1 MKTPYLLCILDG
13 FGLNPSPIG
22 NAIAQARK
30 PSLDRLMAECPNATL
45 VTHGERVGLPEGQMG
60 NSEVGHLNIG
70 AGRVVEQS
78 LLRISR
84 ALAGDYLDRSAEF
97 KNFLRAT
104 NDAKA
109 IHLIGLFSD
118 GGVHSHSEHLYLMLR
133 GLHQRYQGK
142 IVVHLITD
150 GRDTSP
156 HRAGEQVA
164 EIQQLMKELPRLCLG
179 SIIGRFYAM
188 DRDKRWDRV
197 EQGYKTIVLADAP
210 HAEDPA
216 AWIKSCYARGI
227 TDEFLDPAVISACPV
242 DPSDGVIFYNFRA
255 DRARELLAA
264 TCLQDFPHFKRPVP
278 PFAPEKV
285 LCFCEYDAS
294 YNLPVLFPAIT
305 VSNHLGELL
314 SGLGLTQ
321 FRTAETEKYPHV
333 TYFFNGGI
341 EKQYPGEERQM
352 VPSPR
357 EVKTYDLK
365 PEMSAFAVKDL
376 VVAGL
381 LSGKYD
387 LIVVNFA
394 NCDMVGHTG
403 VIPAAIK
410 AVETVDTCVG
420 EIYAALLKMGGKGLI
435 IADHGNAD
443 HMLNRDGSTNT
454 EHSLNPVPVIMPG
467 ADKQIK
473 LASDG
478 SLCDVAPTLLKMMGL
493 KQPAD
498 MTGHPLYQES

>member
-13 FGLNPSPIG
+13 FGLNPSPVG

-30 PSLDRLMAECPNATL
+30 PNLDRLFASCPNASL
-45 VTHGERVGLPEGQMG
+45 VTHGEKVGLPEGQMG

-84 ALAGDYLDRSAEF
+84 ALAGNYLDRSAEF
-97 KNFLRAT
+97 QSFLKAT
-104 NDAKA
+104 NNAKA
-109 IHLIGLFSD
+109 IHLVGLFSD

-156 HRAGEQVA
+156 NRSGEQIA
-164 EIQQLMKELPRLCLG
+164 EIQQVMKELPRVCLG

-197 EQGYKTIVLADAP
+197 EQGYKTIALAEGP
-210 HAEDPA
+210 RTEDPA

-227 TDEFLDPAVISACPV
+227 TDEFLDPAVITPSPF
-242 DPSDGVIFYNFRA
+242 DPSDGIIFYNFRA
-255 DRARELLAA
+255 DRAREIVSA
-264 TCLQDFPHFKRPVP
+264 TCLQDFPHFKRPLP
-278 PFAPEKV
+278 AFASEKV

-294 YNLPVLFPAIT
+294 YKLPVLFPALT

-314 SGLGLTQ
+314 SGIGMTQ
-321 FRTAETEKYPHV
+321 LRTAETEKYPHV
-333 TYFFNGGI
+333 TYFFNGGV
-341 EKQYPGEERQM
+341 EKQYPGEDREM
-352 VPSPR
+352 IPSPR

-365 PEMSAFAVKDL
+365 PEMSALPVKDL
-376 VVAGL
+376 VVKNL

-387 LIVVNFA
+387 LVVVNFA

-420 EIYAALLKMGGKGLI
+420 EISAALQQMGGKGLI

-443 HMLNRDGSTNT
+443 HMLNSDNSTNT
-454 EHSLNPVPVIMPG
+454 EHSLNPVPIIMLG
-467 ADKQIK
+467 TEASVK
-473 LASDG
+473 LSTDG

-493 KQPAD
+493 KQPAE
-498 MTGHPLYQES
+498 MTGRALY